1 MNSIW
6 NIASQ
11 EIKDGFKNRWIIVFT
26 LIVITSSLSITLLG
40 SAPSGDVGASSLAI
54 NVVSLSSLTI
64 FLLPLMGLML
74 SYDALGSDVEK
85 NNMIL
90 LLSYPITRGQ
100 VLIGKFLG
108 HLIILSF
115 SITIGYLTAGITTFY
130 LSNSLDYENW
140 FIFLSMIISSI
151 ILGGTFLCIG
161 YLISSFLRDKSMA
174 GGIAIAIW
182 LFFVLIY
189 DITLLGI
196 IVNFEGIFN
205 KGTFNI
211 LLLLNPTDVYRF
223 LNLAS
228 FKNVANYSGTLGMIT
243 NMNVNSWMLFLIQ
256 LVWMVIPLFL
266 AIIKFKNKEI

>member
-189 DITLLGI
+189 DIILLGI